1 MASAASG
8 PKLLGSVPHCRTKSW
23 LTFEVQAILAE
34 LALANSSIGFSTCV
48 PVWLVVGVP
57 GVWAKPKPAQNTRTA
72 AIFKRFFI
80 PFSPPEKYYDSGL
93 LHAKQREDERLS
105 QGIGCRA

>member
-8 PKLLGSVPHCRTKSW
+8 PKLLGSVPHCRTRSW
-23 LTFEVQAILAE
+23 LAFEVQAILAE

-48 PVWLVVGVP
+48 LVWLVVGVA
-57 GVWAKPKPAQNTRTA
+57 GVWAKPKLAQNNRTA

-80 PFSPPEKYYDSGL
+80 RSFPSESTTTVAYYMRSNEKTRGCLRRSP
-93 LHAKQREDERLS
+93 
-105 QGIGCRA
+105 